1 MPPQVNNISLATS
14 SLQCFT
20 MYFLC
25 PGWIVRLQSLPARRS
40 PQYNWSERAPIN
52 IHCRPTLQLVQGR
65 KWVIMLLLGRE
76 KITLSISFDRQILL
90 LNTLWLDLSFGKS
103 QIAISSL
110 FLKPTKWIQRPL
122 NAETHDSEVRPYL
135 NSWWV
140 WVTNVVNFKCGQMW
154 LTARNRSKCGQVR
167 HTCQILSLAQSRN
180 KRASIARA

>member
-1 MPPQVNNISLATS
+1 
-14 SLQCFT
+14 

-52 IHCRPTLQLVQGR
+52 IHCTPTLQLVQGR

-76 KITLSISFDRQILL
+76 KITLSISFERQILNL
-90 LNTLWLDLSFGKS
+90 LNTLWLDLYFGKS
-103 QIAISSL
+103 QIYVSSSL
-110 FLKPTKWIQRPL
+110 FLKPTKWIQCPL
-122 NAETHDSEVRPYL
+122 SAEAHDSELRPYL

-154 LTARNRSKCGQVR
+154 LTARKRSKCGQVR

-180 KRASIARA
+180 KRTSNIARA